1 MWLVGKIH
9 GISFPNT
16 HATPPHGYR
25 FPSPNHRLRKWTPQS
40 GTHIFGYTKLFN
52 YWPVTLTVPPPHP
65 CNWVTSA
72 LVVSKLSQLTP
83 NYFFKKNNK
92 LNIYKHKNVKQ
103 ENYTVRK
110 KSKKNNADNMFG
122 YTNTHRNELVFFF
135 YHFCF
140 SVWRRRS
147 KKNKQYL
154 ISDNKILFLFH
165 EESIEL
171 LDLIV

>member
-1 MWLVGKIH
+1 M
-9 GISFPNT
+9 
-16 HATPPHGYR
+16 
-25 FPSPNHRLRKWTPQS
+25 
-40 GTHIFGYTKLFN
+40 
-52 YWPVTLTVPPPHP
+52 
-65 CNWVTSA
+65 
-72 LVVSKLSQLTP
+72 
-83 NYFFKKNNK
+83 
-92 LNIYKHKNVKQ
+92 KQ

-135 YHFCF
+135 TFV
-140 SVWRRRS
+140 SVFGREEVK